1 MEKPVENYVGFI
13 IMVEKTQIIS
23 AVAAAMEQAPK
34 RKFRESIDIT
44 INLKH
49 VYMAQPKNRIDETIL
64 LPQAIGV
71 KKIAV
76 LGKGDIVSQ
85 ARNADVDIIIGP
97 EEIERLGGAP
107 REARKLAGQYDYFLA
122 ETAVMP
128 LVGRWLGQR
137 LGPRGKM
144 PQPISMGQNITPIV
158 ERLQNS
164 VKVRSKDR
172 LNMSVKIGTTAM
184 AVEAVAENIDAVL
197 KRVLGRLEN
206 GELNIRSVYVK
217 TTMGPAVK
225 VM

>member
-1 MEKPVENYVGFI
+1 
-13 IMVEKTQIIS
+13 MVDKTQIIS
-23 AVAAAMEQAPK
+23 AVTAAMEQAPK
-34 RKFRESIDIT
+34 RKFQESIDIT

-49 VYMAQPKNRIDETIL
+49 VDMAQPKNRIDETIL

-85 ARNADVDIIIGP
+85 ARNAGVDIIIGP

-122 ETAVMP
+122 EPAVMP

-144 PQPISMGQNITPIV
+144 PQPIPMGQDITPIV
-158 ERLQNS
+158 ERLRNS
-164 VKVRSKDR
+164 VKIRSKDR
-172 LNMSVKIGTTAM
+172 LNMSVKIGNTAM
-184 AVEAVAENIDAVL
+184 SAEAVAENVDAVL

-206 GELNIRSVYVK
+206 GE
-217 TTMGPAVK
+217 
-225 VM
+225 

>member
-1 MEKPVENYVGFI
+1 
-13 IMVEKTQIIS
+13 MVEKTQIIS
-23 AVAAAMEQAPK
+23 AVTAAIEQAPK
-34 RKFRESIDIT
+34 RKFQESIDVT
-44 INLKH
+44 INLRH
-49 VYMAQPKNRIDETIL
+49 VDMAQPKNRIDETIL

-85 ARNADVDIIIGP
+85 ARNAGVDIIIGP

-122 ETAVMP
+122 ETAVML

-144 PQPISMGQNITPIV
+144 PQPIPMGQDITPIV
-158 ERLQNS
+158 ERLRNS
-164 VKVRSKDR
+164 VKIRSKDR
-172 LNMSVKIGTTAM
+172 LNMSVKVGNTAM
-184 AVEAVAENIDAVL
+184 TADAVSGNVDAIL
-197 KRVLGRLEN
+197 KRVVGRLEN
-206 GELNIRSVYVK
+206 GELNVRSVYVK

>member
-1 MEKPVENYVGFI
+1 
-13 IMVEKTQIIS
+13 MVEKTQIIS
-23 AVAAAMEQAPK
+23 AVTAAVEQAPK
-34 RKFRESIDIT
+34 RNFQESVDIT
-44 INLKH
+44 INLRH
-49 VYMAQPKNRIDETIL
+49 VDMAQPKNRIDETIL
-64 LPQAIGV
+64 LPQATGV

-85 ARNADVDIIIGP
+85 ARNAGVDLIISP

-107 REARKLAGQYDYFLA
+107 REARKMAGQYDYFLA

-144 PQPISMGQNITPIV
+144 PQPIPMGQDITPIV
-158 ERLQNS
+158 ERLRNS
-164 VKVRSKDR
+164 VKIRSKDR
-172 LNMSVKIGTTAM
+172 LNMSVKIGTTSMSA
-184 AVEAVAENIDAVL
+184 EDIAENADAVL
-197 KRVLGRLEN
+197 KRIIGRLEN

>member
-1 MEKPVENYVGFI
+1 
-13 IMVEKTQIIS
+13 MVEKTQIIS
-23 AVAAAMEQAPK
+23 AVTAAMEQAPK
-34 RKFRESIDIT
+34 RKFQESIDIT
-44 INLKH
+44 INLRH
-49 VYMAQPKNRIDETIL
+49 VDMAQPKNRIDETIL
-64 LPQAIGV
+64 LPQAMGV

-85 ARNADVDIIIGP
+85 ARNAGVDIIIGP

-144 PQPISMGQNITPIV
+144 PQPIPMGQDITPIV
-158 ERLQNS
+158 ERLRNS

-184 AVEAVAENIDAVL
+184 TADAVAENVDAIL
-197 KRVLGRLEN
+197 KRVVGRLEN

>member
-1 MEKPVENYVGFI
+1 M
-13 IMVEKTQIIS
+13 
-23 AVAAAMEQAPK
+23 
-34 RKFRESIDIT
+34 T

-49 VYMAQPKNRIDETIL
+49 VDMAQPKNRIDETIL

-85 ARNADVDIIIGP
+85 ARNAGVDIIIGP

-144 PQPISMGQNITPIV
+144 PQPIPMGQDITPIV
-158 ERLQNS
+158 ERLRNS
-164 VKVRSKDR
+164 VKIRSKDR
-172 LNMSVKIGTTAM
+172 LNMSVKIGNTAM
-184 AVEAVAENIDAVL
+184 SAQAGAGNAAEGL
-197 KRVLGRLEN
+197 QRVQGRLEPGGFN
-206 GELNIRSVYVK
+206 H
-217 TTMGPAVK
+217 AA
-225 VM
+225 

>member
-1 MEKPVENYVGFI
+1 
-13 IMVEKTQIIS
+13 MVEKTQIIS
-23 AVAAAMEQAPK
+23 AVTAAMEQAPK
-34 RKFRESIDIT
+34 RKFQESIDIT
-44 INLKH
+44 INLRH
-49 VYMAQPKNRIDETIL
+49 VDMAQPKNRIDETIL
-64 LPQAIGV
+64 LPQAMGV

-85 ARNADVDIIIGP
+85 ARNSGADIIIGP

-144 PQPISMGQNITPIV
+144 PQPIPMGQDITPIV
-158 ERLQNS
+158 ERLRNS

-184 AVEAVAENIDAVL
+184 TADAVAENVDAIL
-197 KRVLGRLEN
+197 KRVVGRLEN

>member
-1 MEKPVENYVGFI
+1 LEKPVENYGGFI

-49 VYMAQPKNRIDETIL
+49 VDMAQPKNRIDETIL

>member
-1 MEKPVENYVGFI
+1 
-13 IMVEKTQIIS
+13 MVDKTQIIS
-23 AVAAAMEQAPK
+23 AVTAAMEQAPK
-34 RKFRESIDIT
+34 RKFQESIDIT

-49 VYMAQPKNRIDETIL
+49 VDMAQPKNRIDETIL

-85 ARNADVDIIIGP
+85 ARNAGVDIIIGP

-144 PQPISMGQNITPIV
+144 PQPIPMGQDITPIV
-158 ERLQNS
+158 ERLRNS
-164 VKVRSKDR
+164 VKIRSKDR
-172 LNMSVKIGTTAM
+172 LNMSVKIGNTAM
-184 AVEAVAENIDAVL
+184 SAEAVAENVDAVL

-206 GELNIRSVYVK
+206 GELNIRS
-217 TTMGPAVK
+217 
-225 VM
+225 

>member
-1 MEKPVENYVGFI
+1 
-13 IMVEKTQIIS
+13 MVDKTQIIS
-23 AVAAAMEQAPK
+23 AVTAAMEQAPK
-34 RKFRESIDIT
+34 RKFQESIDIT

-49 VYMAQPKNRIDETIL
+49 VDMAQPKNRIDETIL

-85 ARNADVDIIIGP
+85 ARNAGVDIIIGP

-107 REARKLAGQYDYFLA
+107 RAARKLAGQYDYFLA

-144 PQPISMGQNITPIV
+144 PQPIPMGQDITPIV
-158 ERLQNS
+158 ERLRNS
-164 VKVRSKDR
+164 VKIRSKDR
-172 LNMSVKIGTTAM
+172 LNMSVKIGHTAM
-184 AVEAVAENIDAVL
+184 SAEAVAENVDAVL